1 MSVTNRKMFSRNA
14 RNRLRNMGGIMASS
28 EPLIQ
33 AVAKFN
39 VGGGVNFGALEQR
52 YTGTP
57 GIKRLRSEVDG
68 PGVKTIQSQQAPLFS
83 FGQTKQN
90 IFGQNYNVFQPGLTE
105 PKNVSRLSGQNF
117 QTQKAFDLTREEL
130 LGRQK
135 LNNLIGKA
143 ESLGFLEKPTVSK
156 TEVEEFIRNETDTPF
171 FEASEALINALSQPA
186 EPGEDTS
193 KRNLGIFA
201 RELAKYTLLPGTVT
215 ADVLKKTGE
224 FILKTNPKRVEGIL
238 SGQIS
243 MPEGVDIIALGA
255 SSGLSETRLKELG
268 VPIDKINAMKKVRAE
283 GLGNL
288 ERKVTL
294 FDDQAK
300 AAEDEEEKLRKDTA
314 AAKLTMQE
322 AEREAEQI
330 AMREA
335 EKKKAVEGG
344 MPLSNQVG
352 ATDVKALQ
360 NQISGGRSS
369 IDRQTLGVS
378 PDEGTEYKHALETEK
393 YRNGQNSNI
402 EKTVQDT
409 VNSGIGTGGAL
420 KQLMKEFTSN
430 SPKYEGMDRGLAIA
444 KIGFAM
450 AAGQSPNAIT
460 NIAKALSDG
469 ADMFLQDDAERRR
482 FKRQVDLSALQ
493 YGLGEISKQRTQA
506 RADARNFMKY
516 VATKDMEYKGVK
528 YEEGED
534 VLVSMSDL
542 LANGGRL
549 PSGLRDQALHLKFTQ
564 AVIEKEKANAKAL
577 ENLRKELLISDEQ
590 ATKMSKDYQDA
601 ASKFKS
607 ADTGIAYF
615 EQALDILA
623 KEGAEGWHQ
632 SAVGAAGLLKNVR
645 YKAGNFLGIELGKQ
659 YDLDDVEELKR
670 LFAQGLQP
678 LIKVTLGETQ
688 SANSIS
694 NRDVEFLIKAFFGD
708 RALEEGVFNF
718 VVSDNNEM
726 AKRVQAA
733 MRSMRQAQIGNLNT
747 MNTLERRLSTRILPG
762 EEVGSGVALIKEAK
776 TGVSSYLP
784 GATNQVNPGGFGEIF
799 DKVRPNGKNPIKRH
813 Q

>member
-1 MSVTNRKMFSRNA
+1 MSVTNRKMFRRDA
-14 RNRLRNMGGIMASS
+14 RNKLRSMGGIMASS

-33 AVAKFN
+33 EVARFQNGGN
-39 VGGGVNFGALEQR
+39 VASN
-52 YTGTP
+52 P
-57 GIKRLRSEVDG
+57 N
-68 PGVKTIQSQQAPLFS
+68 PS
-83 FGQTKQN
+83 F
-90 IFGQNYNVFQPGLTE
+90 
-105 PKNVSRLSGQNF
+105 
-117 QTQKAFDLTREEL
+117 
-130 LGRQK
+130 
-135 LNNLIGKA
+135 
-143 ESLGFLEKPTVSK
+143 
-156 TEVEEFIRNETDTPF
+156 F
-171 FEASEALINALSQPA
+171 FEALRRLGNVPDILKPRNIRVQDPSELNPSNITQALKEVGRPDVETKPERLSRIVKTPFTIGPAIFADAIEKGLKFNPINPNQLTDASILAIEEGKVNKQ
-186 EPGEDTS
+186 GERVYAPRPSGMDMIQQIKNSTLGKAKIDQLLGMDSDLLEASRLKDTS
-193 KRNLGIFA
+193 VETRMMPGGPPGASGTGTGLEPVTI
-201 RELAKYTLLPGTVT
+201 RPDKYGPGGEP
-215 ADVLKKTGE
+215 VLNTDD
-224 FILKTNPKRVEGIL
+224 L
-238 SGQIS
+238 
-243 MPEGVDIIALGA
+243 PEGV
-255 SSGLSETRLKELG
+255 
-268 VPIDKINAMKKVRAE
+268 
-283 GLGNL
+283 
-288 ERKVTL
+288 KVT
-294 FDDQAK
+294 FGEGTRFRKDA
-300 AAEDEEEKLRKDTA
+300 EEEKLRKDTA

-322 AEREAEQI
+322 AEREAEQL

-335 EKKKAVEGG
+335 EKQTAVAGG

-352 ATDVKALQ
+352 ATDVEALQ
-360 NQISGGRSS
+360 DQISGGRISS
-369 IDRQTLGVS
+369 GAGQTLGVTA
-378 PDEGTEYKHALETEK
+378 DQGTEYKHALETEK
-393 YRNGQNSNI
+393 YRKGQDSNI
-402 EKTVQDT
+402 AKTVQDT

-430 SPKYEGMDRGLAIA
+430 APKYEGMDRGLAIA

-469 ADMFLQDDAERRR
+469 ADMFIQDDAERRR

-534 VLVSMSDL
+534 VLVSMADL
-542 LANGGRL
+542 LANEGRL
-549 PSGLRDQALHLKFTQ
+549 PPGLRDQALHLKFTQ
-564 AVIEKEKANAKAL
+564 AMIEKEKANAKRL
-577 ENLRKELLISDEQ
+577 EEMRKELLITDEQ
-590 ATKMSKDYQDA
+590 ATKIAKNYQDA

-623 KEGAEGWHQ
+623 KDGAT
-632 SAVGAAGLLKNVR
+632 GAAGLFKNIK
-645 YKAGNFLGIELGKQ
+645 YKTGNFLGIELGKK

-718 VVSDNNEM
+718 ATSDNEEM

-747 MNTLERRLSTRILPG
+747 MNTIERRLSTRILPG
-762 EEVGSGVALIKEAK
+762 EEVGSGLALIDEAK

-784 GATNQVNPGGFGEIF
+784 GATNQVNPGGFAEIF
-799 DKVRPNGKNPIKRH
+799 DTGETQGGIPIFRAKGLT
-813 Q
+813 

>member
-1 MSVTNRKMFSRNA
+1 MFRRDA
-14 RNRLRNMGGIMASS
+14 RNKLRNMGGIMASS

-33 AVAKFN
+33 EVAKFQDGQSVRNPSSSFFYDALRRLGN
-39 VGGGVNFGALEQR
+39 VPDILKPRNTTVQDPSELNPSNLTQALTEVGRPDVETLLQRAGRIAKTPFTIGPAVFADAVEKGLKFNPINPNQLTDASILAIEEGKVNKQGERVYAPRPSGMDMIQQIKNSTLGKAKIDQLLGMDSDLLEASRLKDMSVETRMMPGGPPGASG
-52 YTGTP
+52 TGTGLEP
-57 GIKRLRSEVDG
+57 VTIRPDKYG
-68 PGVKTIQSQQAPLFS
+68 PG
-83 FGQTKQN
+83 G
-90 IFGQNYNVFQPGLTE
+90 E
-105 PKNVSRLSGQNF
+105 PVLS
-117 QTQKAFDLTREEL
+117 TDDL
-130 LGRQK
+130 
-135 LNNLIGKA
+135 
-143 ESLGFLEKPTVSK
+143 
-156 TEVEEFIRNETDTPF
+156 
-171 FEASEALINALSQPA
+171 
-186 EPGEDTS
+186 
-193 KRNLGIFA
+193 
-201 RELAKYTLLPGTVT
+201 
-215 ADVLKKTGE
+215 
-224 FILKTNPKRVEGIL
+224 
-238 SGQIS
+238 
-243 MPEGVDIIALGA
+243 PEGV
-255 SSGLSETRLKELG
+255 
-268 VPIDKINAMKKVRAE
+268 
-283 GLGNL
+283 
-288 ERKVTL
+288 KVTFGEGTRFRKDAEEEAL
-294 FDDQAK
+294 RKGK
-300 AAEDEEEKLRKDTA
+300 AAATLSI
-314 AAKLTMQE
+314 QE
-322 AEREAEQI
+322 AEKEAEQL
-330 AMREA
+330 AVREA
-335 EKKKAVEGG
+335 EKQKAIAGG

-352 ATDVKALQ
+352 ATDVEALQ
-360 NQISGGRSS
+360 DQISGGRISS
-369 IDRQTLGVS
+369 GAGQTLGVTA
-378 PDEGTEYKHALETEK
+378 DQGTEYKHALETEK
-393 YRNGQNSNI
+393 YRKGQDSNI
-402 EKTVQDT
+402 AKTVQDT

-430 SPKYEGMDRGLAIA
+430 APKYEGMDRGLAIA

-469 ADMFLQDDAERRR
+469 ADMFIQDDAERRR

-534 VLVSMSDL
+534 VLVSMTDL

-549 PSGLRDQALHLKFTQ
+549 PPGLRDQALHLKFTQ
-564 AVIEKEKANAKAL
+564 AMIEKEKANAKRL
-577 ENLRKELLISDEQ
+577 EEMRKELLITDEQ
-590 ATKMSKDYQDA
+590 ATKIAKNYQDA

-623 KEGAEGWHQ
+623 KDGAT
-632 SAVGAAGLLKNVR
+632 GAAGLFKNIK
-645 YKAGNFLGIELGKQ
+645 YKTGNFLGIELGKK

-718 VVSDNNEM
+718 ATSDNEEM

-747 MNTLERRLSTRILPG
+747 MNTIERRLSTRILPG
-762 EEVGSGVALIKEAK
+762 EEVGSGLGLIEEAK
-776 TGVSSYLP
+776 AGVSPYLP
-784 GATNQVNPGGFGEIF
+784 GATNQVNPGGFAEIF
-799 DKVRPNGKNPIKRH
+799 DTGETQGGIPIFRAKGLT
-813 Q
+813 

>member
-1 MSVTNRKMFSRNA
+1 
-14 RNRLRNMGGIMASS
+14 
-28 EPLIQ
+28 
-33 AVAKFN
+33 
-39 VGGGVNFGALEQR
+39 
-52 YTGTP
+52 
-57 GIKRLRSEVDG
+57 
-68 PGVKTIQSQQAPLFS
+68 
-83 FGQTKQN
+83 
-90 IFGQNYNVFQPGLTE
+90 
-105 PKNVSRLSGQNF
+105 
-117 QTQKAFDLTREEL
+117 
-130 LGRQK
+130 
-135 LNNLIGKA
+135 
-143 ESLGFLEKPTVSK
+143 
-156 TEVEEFIRNETDTPF
+156 
-171 FEASEALINALSQPA
+171 
-186 EPGEDTS
+186 
-193 KRNLGIFA
+193 
-201 RELAKYTLLPGTVT
+201 
-215 ADVLKKTGE
+215 
-224 FILKTNPKRVEGIL
+224 
-238 SGQIS
+238 
-243 MPEGVDIIALGA
+243 
-255 SSGLSETRLKELG
+255 
-268 VPIDKINAMKKVRAE
+268 
-283 GLGNL
+283 
-288 ERKVTL
+288 
-294 FDDQAK
+294 
-300 AAEDEEEKLRKDTA
+300 
-314 AAKLTMQE
+314 
-322 AEREAEQI
+322 
-330 AMREA
+330 MREA
-335 EKKKAVEGG
+335 EKQRALAGG

-352 ATDVKALQ
+352 ATDVEALQ
-360 NQISGGRSS
+360 DQISGGRISS
-369 IDRQTLGVS
+369 GAEQTLGVTA
-378 PDEGTEYKHALETEK
+378 DQGTEYKHALETEK
-393 YRNGQNSNI
+393 YRKGQDSNI
-402 EKTVQDT
+402 AKTVQDT

-430 SPKYEGMDRGLAIA
+430 APKYEGMDRGLAIA

-469 ADMFLQDDAERRR
+469 ADMFIQDDAERRR

-564 AVIEKEKANAKAL
+564 AVIEKEKANAKRL
-577 ENLRKELLISDEQ
+577 EEMRKELLITDEQ
-590 ATKMSKDYQDA
+590 ATKIAKNYQDA

-623 KEGAEGWHQ
+623 KDGAT
-632 SAVGAAGLLKNVR
+632 GAAGLFKNIK
-645 YKAGNFLGIELGKQ
+645 YKTGNFLGIELGKK

-718 VVSDNNEM
+718 ATSDNEEM

-747 MNTLERRLSTRILPG
+747 MNTIERRLSTRILPG
-762 EEVGSGVALIKEAK
+762 EEVGSGLGLIEEAK
-776 TGVSSYLP
+776 TGVSPYLP
-784 GATNQVNPGGFGEIF
+784 GATNQVNPGGFAEIF
-799 DKVRPNGKNPIKRH
+799 DTGETQGGIPIFRAKGLT
-813 Q
+813 

>member
-1 MSVTNRKMFSRNA
+1 MFRRDA
-14 RNRLRNMGGIMASS
+14 RNKLRNMGGIMASS

-33 AVAKFN
+33 EVAKFKDGNSVYNPNPSFFYETLNRLGAIPDILKPKNIRVKDPSELNPSSISQALKDLERPDVEFKLDSFMRN
-39 VGGGVNFGALEQR
+39 VRKPFALPPAAMADAIKKGLQFSPINPNQLTDASILAIEEGKVNEQGERVYAPRPSGVDMIQQIKNSGLGKTKIADLLGMDPNLLEVSKVKDTSVQTRMMPGGPPGASG
-52 YTGTP
+52 TGTGLEP
-57 GIKRLRSEVDG
+57 VTIKPDRYG
-68 PGVKTIQSQQAPLFS
+68 PSGEQVLS
-83 FGQTKQN
+83 
-90 IFGQNYNVFQPGLTE
+90 TE
-105 PKNVSRLSGQNF
+105 
-117 QTQKAFDLTREEL
+117 DL
-130 LGRQK
+130 
-135 LNNLIGKA
+135 
-143 ESLGFLEKPTVSK
+143 
-156 TEVEEFIRNETDTPF
+156 
-171 FEASEALINALSQPA
+171 
-186 EPGEDTS
+186 
-193 KRNLGIFA
+193 
-201 RELAKYTLLPGTVT
+201 
-215 ADVLKKTGE
+215 
-224 FILKTNPKRVEGIL
+224 
-238 SGQIS
+238 
-243 MPEGVDIIALGA
+243 PEGV
-255 SSGLSETRLKELG
+255 
-268 VPIDKINAMKKVRAE
+268 
-283 GLGNL
+283 
-288 ERKVTL
+288 KVT
-294 FDDQAK
+294 FGEGTRFRKDA
-300 AAEDEEEKLRKDTA
+300 EEEQLRKETA

-322 AEREAEQI
+322 AEREAEQL

-335 EKKKAVEGG
+335 EKQKAIAGG

-352 ATDVKALQ
+352 ATDVEALQ
-360 NQISGGRSS
+360 DQISGGRISS
-369 IDRQTLGVS
+369 GAGQTLGVTA
-378 PDEGTEYKHALETEK
+378 DQGTEYKHALETEK
-393 YRNGQNSNI
+393 FRNGQDSNI
-402 EKTVQDT
+402 AKTVQDT
-409 VNSGIGTGGAL
+409 VNSGVGTGGAL

-430 SPKYEGMDRGLAIA
+430 APKYEGMDRGLAIA

-469 ADMFLQDDAERRR
+469 ADMFIQDDAERRK

-577 ENLRKELLISDEQ
+577 ENMRKELLITDEQ
-590 ATKMSKDYQDA
+590 ATKIAKNYQDA

-623 KEGAEGWHQ
+623 KDGAT
-632 SAVGAAGLLKNVR
+632 GAAGLFKNIK
-645 YKAGNFLGIELGKQ
+645 YKTGNFLGIELGKK
-659 YDLDDVEELKR
+659 YELDDVEELKR

-718 VVSDNNEM
+718 ATSDNEEM

-762 EEVGSGVALIKEAK
+762 EEVGSGLALIDEAK

-784 GATNQVNPGGFGEIF
+784 GASSQVNPGGFGEIF
-799 DKVRPNGKNPIKRH
+799 NTGETQGGIPVFRYKG
-813 Q
+813 QT